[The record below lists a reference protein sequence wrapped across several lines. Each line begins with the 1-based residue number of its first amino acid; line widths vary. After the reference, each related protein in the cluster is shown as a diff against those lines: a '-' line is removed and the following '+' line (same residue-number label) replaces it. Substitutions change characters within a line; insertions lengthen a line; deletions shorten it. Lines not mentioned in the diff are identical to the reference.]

1 MKACVTATLDS
12 VQSLIAFLPVVS
24 VLVLV
29 PGANNLV
36 VVRETIAAGQRGGRM
51 ATAGTSA
58 GILVWAVAVACGLG
72 VLLQANPPVWIALQL
87 LGSAALVGLGIQGL
101 LGRTSAPAPTRR
113 SRPGSG
119 SFGPALMTS
128 VLNPRAGIIAVSLL
142 PQFVA
147 PGQDPA
153 VTTLLLG
160 ATWAVLAG
168 AWNLVGVHLVGR
180 SRSWFA
186 GRRGRRTAEWV
197 SGGCLVAIGVSSGL
211 AVVC

>member
-1 MKACVTATLDS
+1 MTPHVNATLDG
-12 VQSLIAFLPVVS
+12 VQSLVAFLPVVS
-24 VLVLV
+24 LLVLI

-36 VVRETIAAGQRGGRM
+36 VVRETIAAGPRGGRM

-72 VLLQANPPVWIALQL
+72 VLLQANPRVWIALQL

-101 LGRTSAPAPTRR
+101 LRGRTSARAPTRPG
-113 SRPGSG
+113 RPGSG

-128 VLNPRAGIIAVSLL
+128 VLNPRAGLIAVSLL
-142 PQFVA
+142 PQFVG

-160 ATWAVLAG
+160 ATWAALAG
-168 AWNLVGVHLVGR
+168 AWNLVGVHLVDR
-180 SRSWFA
+180 SSSWFA
-186 GRRGRRTAEWV
+186 GRRGRRTTEWV
-197 SGGCLVAIGVSSGL
+197 SGCFLVAIGVSTGL
-211 AVVC
+211 AAL

>member
-1 MKACVTATLDS
+1 VTPHVNATLDG
-12 VQSLIAFLPVVS
+12 VQSLVAFLPVVS
-24 VLVLV
+24 LLVLI

-36 VVRETIAAGQRGGRM
+36 VVRETIAAGPRGGRM

-72 VLLQANPPVWIALQL
+72 VLLQANPRVWIALQL

-101 LGRTSAPAPTRR
+101 LRGRTSARAPTRR
-113 SRPGSG
+113 GRPGSG

-142 PQFVA
+142 PQFVG

-160 ATWAVLAG
+160 ATWAALAG
-168 AWNLVGVHLVGR
+168 AWNLVDVHLVDR
-180 SRSWFA
+180 SSSWFA
-186 GRRGRRTAEWV
+186 GRRGRRTTEWV
-197 SGGCLVAIGVSSGL
+197 GGCFLVAIGVSTGL
-211 AVVC
+211 AAL